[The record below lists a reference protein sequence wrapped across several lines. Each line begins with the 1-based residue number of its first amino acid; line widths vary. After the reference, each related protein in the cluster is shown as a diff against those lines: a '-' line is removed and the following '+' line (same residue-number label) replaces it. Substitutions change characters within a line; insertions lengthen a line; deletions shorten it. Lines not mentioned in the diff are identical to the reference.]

1 MKAAVEQGIF
11 NSENKT
17 YWQTC
22 INNSQQLINDATV
35 IWEAKRPKDEAII
48 SIRAFLVTK
57 FFTLRTFF
65 KLRLI
70 N

>member
-1 MKAAVEQGIF
+1 MKAAVERGIF
-11 NSENKT
+11 SSEDKT

-22 INNSQQLINDATV
+22 INISQQLINDATV
-35 IWEAKRPKDEAII
+35 IWVDKRPKDEAII